1 MEGGGGDG
9 MSGEW
14 TARTKDLAKALHLQ
28 AAALRNVRIAA
39 LAQLSE
45 LQVDE
50 HALERLLAEEEG
62 REGQGGGAAGGKGG
76 AAGEREAP
84 PAADPPPQ
92 TGRRRSQRKLAQES
106 PRD

>member
-1 MEGGGGDG
+1 

-28 AAALRNVRIAA
+28 AAALRNVRSAA

>member
-1 MEGGGGDG
+1 

-28 AAALRNVRIAA
+28 AAALRNVRSAA

-62 REGQGGGAAGGKGG
+62 REGQRRG
-76 AAGEREAP
+76 AAGEEKGVAVERGPSAV
-84 PAADPPPQ
+84 DPPPPA
-92 TGRRRSQRKLAQES
+92 GRRRSQRKLAQEN
-106 PRD
+106 RRE

>member
-1 MEGGGGDG
+1 MGGGDG
-9 MSGEW
+9 AGASGEW

-28 AAALRNVRIAA
+28 AAALRNVRSAA

-62 REGQGGGAAGGKGG
+62 REGQGRGTAGERG
-76 AAGEREAP
+76 AAGEREP
-84 PAADPPPQ
+84 SSVDPPPPA
-92 TGRRRSQRKLAQES
+92 GRRRSHRKLAQENR
-106 PRD
+106 RD